1 MVNKQKELVTK
12 PKNYNIIA
20 LKSEMYKYLEDF
32 GKIIMTITR
41 LFSADFQPDRLVRDE
56 KPKVKKELP
65 KLENYRS
72 RIDEAEGFSGVWEIV
87 KETVK
92 VSLGEH
98 RLGMLLFLDDLPLH
112 LGAYYPVGTNNI
124 VLNRS
129 LLNIVEAVT
138 KSKEHVNAF
147 VYSILTHEYLHALGH
162 LSEAEVR
169 SLVYDISKQCFG
181 EDHVVTTLAEKTP
194 WILIKEIPLNEITL
208 PKQAMEIVKNFEK
221 PNQRYIV

>member
-1 MVNKQKELVTK
+1 MNV
-12 PKNYNIIA
+12 
-20 LKSEMYKYLEDF
+20 
-32 GKIIMTITR
+32 TR
-41 LFSADFQPDRLVRDE
+41 LFSAEFQPDRLVRDE
-56 KPKVKKELP
+56 EPKAEKKLPKVES
-65 KLENYRS
+65 YRL

-98 RLGMLLFLDDLPLH
+98 RMGMLLFLDDLPLH
-112 LGAYYPVGTNNI
+112 LGAYHPVGTNNI

-138 KSKEHVNAF
+138 ESKRLVNAF

-162 LSEAEVR
+162 ISEAEVH

-181 EDHVVTTLAEKTP
+181 DDHIVTTLAEKTP
-194 WILIKEIPLNEITL
+194 WSLLKGIPLNDITL
-208 PKQAMEIVKNFEK
+208 PKQAMEIVKDFEK
-221 PNQRYIV
+221 PNQRYII

>member
-1 MVNKQKELVTK
+1 MNL
-12 PKNYNIIA
+12 
-20 LKSEMYKYLEDF
+20 
-32 GKIIMTITR
+32 TR
-41 LFSADFQPDRLVRDE
+41 LFSAEFQPDRLVRDE
-56 KPKVKKELP
+56 EPKAENELS
-65 KLENYRS
+65 KVESYRL

-92 VSLGEH
+92 VSLGKH

-112 LGAYYPVGTNNI
+112 LGAYHPVGTNNI

-138 KSKEHVNAF
+138 KSKKLVNAF

-162 LSEAEVR
+162 ISEAEVH

-181 EDHVVTTLAEKTP
+181 EDHIVTTLAEKTP
-194 WILIKEIPLNEITL
+194 WSLLKGIPLNDITL
-208 PKQAMEIVKNFEK
+208 PKQAMEIVKDFEK

>member
-1 MVNKQKELVTK
+1 MNL
-12 PKNYNIIA
+12 
-20 LKSEMYKYLEDF
+20 
-32 GKIIMTITR
+32 TR
-41 LFSADFQPDRLVRDE
+41 LFSAEFQPDRLVRDE
-56 KPKVKKELP
+56 EPKAENELSTV
-65 KLENYRS
+65 ESYRL

-92 VSLGEH
+92 VSLGKH

-112 LGAYYPVGTNNI
+112 LGAYHPVGTNNI

-138 KSKEHVNAF
+138 KSKKLVNAF

-162 LSEAEVR
+162 ISEAEVR
-169 SLVYDISKQCFG
+169 SLVYDVSKQCFG
-181 EDHVVTTLAEKTP
+181 EDHIVTTLAEKTP
-194 WILIKEIPLNEITL
+194 WSLLKGIPLNDITL
-208 PKQAMEIVKNFEK
+208 PKQAMEIVKDFEK

>member
-1 MVNKQKELVTK
+1 M
-12 PKNYNIIA
+12 
-20 LKSEMYKYLEDF
+20 S
-32 GKIIMTITR
+32 ITR
-41 LFSADFQPDRLVRDE
+41 LFSADFQPDRLVRNE
-56 KPKVKKELP
+56 EPKAKKELP

-72 RIDEAEGFSGVWEIV
+72 MIDEAEGFSGVWEIV

-92 VSLGEH
+92 VTLGEH

-181 EDHVVTTLAEKTP
+181 EDHIVTILAEKTP
-194 WILIKEIPLNEITL
+194 WILIKGIPLNEIAL

>member
-1 MVNKQKELVTK
+1 MNL
-12 PKNYNIIA
+12 
-20 LKSEMYKYLEDF
+20 
-32 GKIIMTITR
+32 TR
-41 LFSADFQPDRLVRDE
+41 LFSAEFQPDRLVRDE
-56 KPKVKKELP
+56 EPKAENELSTV
-65 KLENYRS
+65 ESYRL

-92 VSLGEH
+92 VSLGKH

-112 LGAYYPVGTNNI
+112 LGAYHPVGTNNI

-138 KSKEHVNAF
+138 KSKKLVNAF

-162 LSEAEVR
+162 ISEAEVH

-181 EDHVVTTLAEKTP
+181 EDHIVTTLAEKTP
-194 WILIKEIPLNEITL
+194 WSLLKGIPLNDITL
-208 PKQAMEIVKNFEK
+208 PKQAMEIVKDFEK

>member
-1 MVNKQKELVTK
+1 MNV
-12 PKNYNIIA
+12 
-20 LKSEMYKYLEDF
+20 
-32 GKIIMTITR
+32 TR
-41 LFSADFQPDRLVRDE
+41 LFSAEFQPDRLVRDE
-56 KPKVKKELP
+56 EPKAEKKLPKVES
-65 KLENYRS
+65 YRL

-98 RLGMLLFLDDLPLH
+98 RMGMLLFLDDLPLH
-112 LGAYYPVGTNNI
+112 LGAYHPVGTNNI

-138 KSKEHVNAF
+138 ESKRLVNAF

-162 LSEAEVR
+162 ISEAEVH

-181 EDHVVTTLAEKTP
+181 DDHIVTTLAEKTP
-194 WILIKEIPLNEITL
+194 WSLLKGIPLNDITL
-208 PKQAMEIVKNFEK
+208 PKQAMEIVKDFEK